1 MKRIFAIFMA
11 ALLCLPLAIL
21 PLSAAGSSEGSAS
34 TYDVKTSSAFDDL
47 ATVFVDGVKKVFS
60 TEDEAFSFFSK
71 STPGEISMVTLA
83 EHGVAYGDLETS
95 QRDYGL
101 YVYVSSDLGCPFN
114 LNVKP
119 TITIATEFEKRNVNG
134 VETSDVEQWLAMDY
148 DEYTMTY
155 VGEEP
160 SASNG
165 RGLYKFKVDINVVT
179 AAFLSGGDSRRYD
192 IGALGFVCKD
202 VSPGEE
208 NTPTIIINTRVSV
221 PVGTSYVCTG
231 YRDGYRNGYTGGNF
245 RMTTTA
251 KEVVEFDVQQAAFRY
266 ENNDS
271 IDQITSVYFAVDN
284 KYLEKYGYISAI
296 KASWDERRTTPIVVT
311 NDEALW
317 NEYTDNGKISD
328 NGLIEWGSGS
338 IIGKDPSLWG
348 REIERSLYSDS
359 YSTAWAWY
367 MHFAFNRH
375 GGDFFRTEPPVSMP
389 ENETEV
395 LSWLFYKSNL
405 AWDSSLDM
413 RVSSEELLSYR
424 DAFLQRYPDSEEL
437 LYTND
442 VGEGRVQGKQ
452 THLIYE
458 KDFLELK
465 GFEYNLSGPFAK
477 WFKALLGLADDNDDL
492 SANAIQSVGADEYLE
507 MAAMSEEDVSKKYFV
522 ADYQVSEF
530 RNFCQ
535 QAVDADKTVI
545 LFHFAKTDYYAS
557 PLIIWADGLFGRQE
571 FGGGGYV
578 AQENVFLD
586 FDVIHL
592 QFTNTKT
599 NVDTVIPV
607 SMEKTDIVPDIEPP
621 KGLGDHSGCNEEFGN
636 TIKGV
641 LGIVVVLVLIVAAGP
656 AVIKMVFALVNGII
670 DLFTSRRRK

>member
-11 ALLCLPLAIL
+11 VLLCLPLAIL
-21 PLSAAGSSEGSAS
+21 PLSAAGSLEGSAS

-119 TITIATEFEKRNVNG
+119 TITIATEFEKRNANG

-192 IGALGFVCKD
+192 IGEIEFTYKKMTSVG
-202 VSPGEE
+202 VSWVPID
-208 NTPTIIINTRVSV
+208 TQISI

-317 NEYTDNGKISD
+317 NEYTDNGD
-328 NGLIEWGSGS
+328 VLGSGS
-338 IIGKDPSLWG
+338 IIGKDSSLWD
-348 REIERSLYSDS
+348 REIERSLYALGAPLASGAHA
-359 YSTAWAWY
+359 YSASFSFNVNEGDMY
-367 MHFAFNRH
+367 FA
-375 GGDFFRTEPPVSMP
+375 GVGKPIAVW
-389 ENETEV
+389 NEHDT
-395 LSWLFYKSNL
+395 LSWFFPYCPDDE
-405 AWDSSLDM
+405 WGVSLEHAYI
-413 RVSSEELLSYR
+413 RSEELLEYR
-424 DAFLQRYPDSEEL
+424 KMFVNSFGDDSL
-437 LYTND
+437 LFCDD
-442 VGEGRVQGKQ
+442 VGANRKLGKQ
-452 THLIYE
+452 TEIFYE
-458 KDFLELK
+458 KDFLDLK
-465 GFEYNLSGPFAK
+465 GFEYSPNGLFARWFNL
-477 WFKALLGLADDNDDL
+477 LLGAAGSMDDL
-492 SANAIQSVGADEYLE
+492 SANVIQKVGA
-507 MAAMSEEDVSKKYFV
+507 EEFEAIRSMTPEEASKAYFIGEEEIYDFHYYCMK
-522 ADYQVSEF
+522 AIE
-530 RNFCQ
+530 N
-535 QAVDADKTVI
+535 DKTVV
-545 LFHFAKTDYYAS
+545 LLHFAKTDYFCKPVYVCTN
-557 PLIIWADGLFGRQE
+557 GLFGRQS
-571 FGGGGYV
+571 FDNLAYV

-586 FDVIHL
+586 FNVIHV
-592 QFTNTKT
+592 QFSNAKT

-607 SMEKTDIVPDIEPP
+607 STNKTDIIPGTEPP
-621 KGLGDHSGCNEEFGN
+621 EGIGGGGSGGGSRPDSGCNEEFGN

-641 LGIVVVLVLIVAAGP
+641 LGIVVVLVLIVAQ
-656 AVIKMVFALVNGII
+656 VK
-670 DLFTSRRRK
+670 